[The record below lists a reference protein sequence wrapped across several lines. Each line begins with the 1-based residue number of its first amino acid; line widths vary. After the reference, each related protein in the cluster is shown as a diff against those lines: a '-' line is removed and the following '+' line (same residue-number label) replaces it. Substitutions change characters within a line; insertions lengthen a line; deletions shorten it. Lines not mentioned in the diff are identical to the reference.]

1 MQQINPLQSYFRRPA
16 LYLKLP
22 SGGAGYP
29 STAIDLPDN
38 GELPI
43 YPMTAI
49 DEITSRTPDALFNGV
64 AVTEIIKSCVP
75 NIKDPWVIP
84 QIDLD
89 SILLAIKIASN
100 GTEMEIDT
108 VCPSCTEPSKFD
120 VNLTG
125 LLAGFKPGDY
135 SKLLEVNNLKIK
147 FKPLSYKSV
156 NEAGS
161 KQFEVQYMLNS
172 VQNMTEGPERDKKSG
187 ELIKTMNMLAMALVL
202 ETIEYIKTPEAT
214 VLEPM
219 FIKEFLENCDISI
232 YEKIREYTLEL
243 KRNSET
249 KPLHFK
255 CIHCNF
261 EYDQPFN
268 INVSDFFD

>member
-38 GELPI
+38 GELPV

-84 QIDLD
+84 QVDLD
-89 SILLAIKIASN
+89 SLLLAIKIASN
-100 GTEMEIDT
+100 GTTMEIDT
-108 VCPSCTEPSKFD
+108 TCPSCTETSKFD

-125 LLAGFKPGDY
+125 LLAGFTPADY
-135 SKLLEVNNLKIK
+135 SKTLDIDELKIK

-156 NEAGS
+156 NEAGT
-161 KQFEVQYMLNS
+161 KQFEVQYKLNS
-172 VQNMTEGPERDKKSG
+172 VQNMPEGDDRDKLSSD
-187 ELIKTMNMLAMALVL
+187 LIKEMNFLAMSLVL
-202 ETIEYIKTPEAT
+202 DTIEYVKTPQAT
-214 VLEPM
+214 VIEPE
-219 FIKEFLENCDISI
+219 FIREFLQNCDIKT
-232 YEKIREYTLEL
+232 YEKIRQYTLDL
-243 KRNSET
+243 KRASET

-255 CIHCNF
+255 CIHCSF

-268 INVSDFFD
+268 INVSDFFG

>member
-84 QIDLD
+84 QVDLD

-100 GTEMEIDT
+100 GTTMEIDT
-108 VCPSCTEPSKFD
+108 GCPSCGETSKYD
-120 VNLTG
+120 VNLTS
-125 LLAGFKPGDY
+125 LLAGFKPADY
-135 SKLLEVNNLKIK
+135 SKLLEIDDLKIK

-156 NEAGS
+156 NEAGT
-161 KQFEVQYMLNS
+161 KQFEVQYQLNA
-172 VQNMTEGPERDKKSG
+172 VQNMPEGDERDNKSS
-187 ELIKTMNMLAMALVL
+187 ELIKTMNFLAMSLVL
-202 ETIEYIKTPEAT
+202 DTIEYVKTPEAT
-214 VLEPM
+214 VLEPEY
-219 FIKEFLENCDISI
+219 IKEFLQNCDIKT
-232 YEKIREYTLEL
+232 YEKIRQYTLDM
-243 KRNSET
+243 KRASET
-249 KPLHFK
+249 KPLQFK
-255 CIHCNF
+255 CIHCGF
-261 EYDQPFN
+261 DYEQPFN
-268 INVSDFFD
+268 INVSDFFG

>member
-22 SGGAGYP
+22 SSGAGYP

-84 QIDLD
+84 QVDLD

-100 GTEMEIDT
+100 GTTMEIDT
-108 VCPSCTEPSKFD
+108 GCPSCGETSKYD
-120 VNLTG
+120 VNLTS
-125 LLAGFKPGDY
+125 LLAGFKPADY
-135 SKLLEVNNLKIK
+135 SKLLEIDDLKIK

-156 NEAGS
+156 NEAGT
-161 KQFEVQYMLNS
+161 KQFEVQYKLNS
-172 VQNMTEGPERDKKSG
+172 VQNMPEGDERDTMSS
-187 ELIKTMNMLAMALVL
+187 ELIKTMNFLAMSLVL
-202 ETIEYIKTPEAT
+202 DTIEYVKTPEAT
-214 VLEPM
+214 VLEPEY
-219 FIKEFLENCDISI
+219 IKEFLQNCDIKT
-232 YEKIREYTLEL
+232 YEKIRQYTLDM
-243 KRNSET
+243 KRASET
-249 KPLHFK
+249 KPLKFK
-255 CIHCNF
+255 CIHCGF
-261 EYDQPFN
+261 DYEQPFN
-268 INVSDFFD
+268 INVSDFFG

>member
-64 AVTEIIKSCVP
+64 AVT
-75 NIKDPWVIP
+75 
-84 QIDLD
+84 
-89 SILLAIKIASN
+89 ILLAIKIASN
-100 GTEMEIDT
+100 GTSMEIDT
-108 VCPSCTEPSKFD
+108 ACPSCGETSKYD

-125 LLAGFKPGDY
+125 LLAGFKPADY
-135 SKLLEVNNLKIK
+135 SKLLEINDLKIK

-156 NEAGS
+156 NEAGT
-161 KQFEVQYMLNS
+161 KQFEVQYQLNS
-172 VQNMTEGPERDKKSG
+172 VQNMPEGDERDKMSS
-187 ELIKTMNMLAMALVL
+187 ELIKTMNFLAMSLVL
-202 ETIEYIKTPEAT
+202 DTIEYVKTPEAT
-214 VLEPM
+214 VLEPEY
-219 FIKEFLENCDISI
+219 IREFLENCDIKT
-232 YEKIREYTLEL
+232 YETIRQYTLDL
-243 KRNSET
+243 KRSSET
-249 KPLHFK
+249 KPLQFK
-255 CIHCNF
+255 CIHCGF
-261 EYDQPFN
+261 DYEQPFN
-268 INVSDFFD
+268 INVSDFFG

>member
-1 MQQINPLQSYFRRPA
+1 MSQPNPLQSYFRRPA

-22 SGGAGYP
+22 SGGVGYP
-29 STAIDLPDN
+29 SAAIDLPDN

-43 YPMTAI
+43 FPMTAI

-84 QIDLD
+84 QTDLD
-89 SILLAIKIASN
+89 SLLLAIKVASN
-100 GTEMEIDT
+100 GTNMEIET
-108 VCPSCTEPSKFD
+108 VCPSCSEPGKYD

-125 LLAGFKPGDY
+125 LLAGFKPADY
-135 SKLLEVNNLKIK
+135 SKLLELNDLKVK
-147 FKPLSYKSV
+147 FKPLSYRHV

-161 KQFEVQYMLNS
+161 KQFEVQYMLNN
-172 VQNMTEGPERDKKSG
+172 VQALAEGPEKDKQSS
-187 ELIKTMNMLAMALVL
+187 ELIKAMNMMAMALIL
-202 ETIEYIKTPEAT
+202 ETIEYVKTPDST
-214 VLEPM
+214 VFEKEH
-219 FIKEFLENCDISI
+219 IKEFLENCDLAS
-232 YEKIREYTLEL
+232 YEKIRQYTLDL
-243 KRNSET
+243 KRSGET
-249 KPLHFK
+249 KPLNFK
-255 CIHCNF
+255 CMECSF

>member
-64 AVTEIIKSCVP
+64 AVTEIIRSCVP

-84 QIDLD
+84 QVDLD

-100 GTEMEIDT
+100 GTAMEIDT
-108 VCPSCTEPSKFD
+108 ACPSCGETSKYD

-125 LLAGFKPGDY
+125 LLAGFKPADY
-135 SKLLEVNNLKIK
+135 SKLLEINDLKIK

-156 NEAGS
+156 NEAGT
-161 KQFEVQYMLNS
+161 KQFEVQYQLNN
-172 VQNMTEGPERDKKSG
+172 VQNMPEGDERDKMSSD
-187 ELIKTMNMLAMALVL
+187 LIKTMNFLAMSLVL
-202 ETIEYIKTPEAT
+202 DTIEYVKTPEAT
-214 VLEPM
+214 VLEPEY
-219 FIKEFLENCDISI
+219 IREFLENCDIKT
-232 YEKIREYTLEL
+232 YETIRQYTLDL
-243 KRNSET
+243 KRSSET
-249 KPLHFK
+249 KPLQFK
-255 CIHCNF
+255 CIHCGF
-261 EYDQPFN
+261 DYEQPFN
-268 INVSDFFD
+268 INVSDFFG

>member
-75 NIKDPWVIP
+75 NIKDPWVVP
-84 QIDLD
+84 QVDLD

-100 GTEMEIDT
+100 GTTMEIET
-108 VCPSCTEPSKFD
+108 VCPSCKETSKYD
-120 VNLTG
+120 VNLTS
-125 LLAGFKPGDY
+125 LLAGFKPADY
-135 SKLLEVNNLKIK
+135 SKLLEIDDLKIK
-147 FKPLSYKSV
+147 FRPLSYKSV
-156 NEAGS
+156 NEAGT
-161 KQFEVQYMLNS
+161 KQFEVQYQLNA
-172 VQNMTEGPERDKKSG
+172 VQNMPEGDERDNKSS
-187 ELIKTMNMLAMALVL
+187 ELIKTMNFLAMSLVL
-202 ETIEYIKTPEAT
+202 DTIEYIKTPEAT
-214 VLEPM
+214 VLEPEY
-219 FIKEFLENCDISI
+219 IKEFLQNCDIKT
-232 YEKIREYTLEL
+232 YEKIRQYTLDM
-243 KRNSET
+243 KRASET
-249 KPLHFK
+249 KPLQFK
-255 CIHCNF
+255 CIHCGF
-261 EYDQPFN
+261 DYEQPFN
-268 INVSDFFD
+268 INVSDFFG